1 MDAANLTEKYILW
14 SNILDLRSRGINIA
28 RTARRL
34 GVSRNTVRHLQ
45 SLSLEEVLQQ
55 KERHYKLHAY
65 EQAVASLLISFPS
78 ISSSRIGDYLREHY
92 PDFPHVCE
100 KTVHNYV
107 QFIRKKH
114 HIPPARYL
122 SAPLPQGVGAQ
133 SVIYITL
140 NSKHY
145 TLIIY
150 EYPKLYKRN
159 KPPVTGCTAT
169 GMRDTSL
176 L

>member
-45 SLSLEEVLQQ
+45 SLSLEEVLQH

-65 EQAVASLLISFPS
+65 E
-78 ISSSRIGDYLREHY
+78 
-92 PDFPHVCE
+92 HVCE

-107 QFIRKKH
+107 QFVRKKH
-114 HIPPARYL
+114 HIPPAR
-122 SAPLPQGVGAQ
+122 
-133 SVIYITL
+133 
-140 NSKHY
+140 
-145 TLIIY
+145 
-150 EYPKLYKRN
+150 
-159 KPPVTGCTAT
+159 
-169 GMRDTSL
+169 
-176 L
+176 

>member
-45 SLSLEEVLQQ
+45 SLSSEEVLQQ

-78 ISSSRIGDYLREHY
+78 NFQQSYWRLLAGTLSGLSARLREDRPQLCPVRPEEAPYSSGQIITGPILPRSGSPVRHI
-92 PDFPHVCE
+92 
-100 KTVHNYV
+100 HN
-107 QFIRKKH
+107 
-114 HIPPARYL
+114 
-122 SAPLPQGVGAQ
+122 S
-133 SVIYITL
+133 
-140 NSKHY
+140 
-145 TLIIY
+145 
-150 EYPKLYKRN
+150 
-159 KPPVTGCTAT
+159 
-169 GMRDTSL
+169 
-176 L
+176 